1 MNSLPK
7 YDSAELLRLVRE
19 YAYQEGDFVLA
30 SGARANFYLDCR
42 RLTLHPQ
49 GLVQVTA
56 GLFELLQ
63 RDGLP
68 DAVGGMAIGADPITA
83 GLVHR
88 AGLVGAD
95 MLGFIVRKEAKGH
108 GTGKQVEGPVL
119 PGYRVVIVEDVV
131 TSGGSSMK
139 AIQAAQDF
147 GLVVEKVV
155 AIIDR
160 QAGGREQFEAMGIQF
175 ECLLTLEDVQKTH
188 QVASS

>member
-1 MNSLPK
+1 MNSLPT
-7 YDSAELLRLVRE
+7 YDSANLLRLVRE
-19 YAYQEGDFVLA
+19 FAYQRGDFVLA
-30 SGARANFYLDCR
+30 SGARADFYLDCR

-56 GLFELLQ
+56 GLYELLQ

-95 MLGFIVRKEAKGH
+95 LLGFIVRKEVKAH

-131 TSGGSSMK
+131 TSGGSSVK
-139 AIQAAQDF
+139 AIQAAQEF
-147 GLVVEKVV
+147 GLSVEKVI

-160 QAGGREQFEAMGIQF
+160 QAGGREQFESMGIAF
-175 ECLLTLEDVQKTH
+175 ESLLTLEQVQN
-188 QVASS
+188 A

>member
-1 MNSLPK
+1 MNSLPP
-7 YDSAELLRLVRE
+7 YDRAELLRLVRE
-19 YAYQEGDFVLA
+19 YAYQEGDFILA
-30 SGARANFYLDCR
+30 SGAHANFYLDCR

-68 DAVGGMAIGADPITA
+68 AAVGGMAIGADPITA

-95 MLGFIVRKEAKGH
+95 MLGFMVRKEAKAH

-119 PGYRVVIVEDVV
+119 PGYQVVIVEDVV
-131 TSGGSSMK
+131 TSGGSSVK
-139 AIQAAQDF
+139 AIQAAQEF
-147 GLVVEKVV
+147 GLIVQKVL

-160 QAGGREQFEAMGIQF
+160 QAGGREQFESMGIEF
-175 ECLLTLEDVQKTH
+175 ESLLTLEQVQ
-188 QVASS
+188 AAR